1 MINIISPINQL
12 GYGVASLNIVKYTSK
27 ITDVA
32 FWPIGQIQVTNQE
45 DFDSIQYC
53 IENSKKPDFNAPCIR
68 IWHQNDM
75 SQFVGRGKKIG
86 FPIFELDKF
95 NDIEKHHLSSLDK
108 IFVCSDWA
116 KQVILENI
124 EIASENVCVVPL
136 GVDSS
141 IFKSQSTYSS
151 RDKTIFFNCG
161 KWEIRKGHDVLVE
174 VFNKAFEKSDNVE
187 LWMMCENPFLSK
199 EEDAHWK
206 SLYLNSKLGEKIKIL
221 PRLAT
226 QNDVY
231 NIMKNT
237 HCGIFPSR
245 AEGWNLELLEMLSC
259 GKHVITTN
267 YSAHTEFC
275 NKDNAHLLEINQKEN
290 AYDGK
295 WFYGQG
301 NWAKIGQEEKN
312 NLIDIIKSFHLKNI
326 NGEIGLNNNGILTAA
341 KYSWENTARKII
353 QHAI

>member
-12 GYGVASLNIVKYTSK
+12 GYGVASLNIVKHTSK

-53 IENSKKPDFNAPCIR
+53 IENSKKPDFDAPCIR

-124 EIASENVCVVPL
+124 EITSDNVSVIPL
-136 GVDSS
+136 GVDSN
-141 IFKSQSTYSS
+141 IFKPQSTYASK
-151 RDKTIFFNCG
+151 DKTIFFNCG
-161 KWEIRKGHDVLVE
+161 KWEIRKGHDILAE
-174 VFNKAFEKSDNVE
+174 VFNKAFEKHDNVE

-199 EEDAHWK
+199 EEEAYWK
-206 SLYLNSKLGEKIKIL
+206 NLYLNSKLGEKIKIL

-231 NIMKNT
+231 NVMKNA

-259 GKHVITTN
+259 GKHVITTK

-275 NKDNAHLLEINQKEN
+275 NKENAHLLEIKEKEV

-295 WFYGQG
+295 WFHGQG
-301 NWAKIGQEEKN
+301 SWAKIGTEEKN
-312 NLIDIIKSFHLKNI
+312 NLIEIMRSLHTKNI
-326 NGEIGLNNNGILTAA
+326 NGELDTNNNGISTA
-341 KYSWENTARKII
+341 KEYSWENTARKIM